1 MLHNLIHKVL
11 KKSEKVPKSAPR
23 MSILSSALM
32 SSKEI
37 YFDTD
42 EKNENFANNINIIN
56 PNIAIKEVSS
66 FSPSRANFSKRHTL
80 FKARYSQDNKI
91 FSSEL
96 LESKNRRI
104 NELEAKIKEVSR
116 LLYELALK
124 LRESLK
130 LEEVFYRFP
139 QVFLCFYED
148 FRRRNQEFTSNRRY
162 FGEIKGQ

>member
-1 MLHNLIHKVL
+1 MLHNLIHKTL

-37 YFDTD
+37 YFDSD
-42 EKNENFANNINIIN
+42 EKIDNFANFPNNFNNMN
-56 PNIAIKEVSS
+56 PNNFNTFAINSERKETSS
-66 FSPSRANFSKRHTL
+66 FSPTRANFSKRHTL

-96 LESKNRRI
+96 LESKNKRI
-104 NELEAKIKEVSR
+104 TELEAKLKEISR

-130 LEEVFYRFP
+130 LEEVFCEFCELSRVFPRFSKKKSKI
-139 QVFLCFYED
+139 CC
-148 FRRRNQEFTSNRRY
+148 
-162 FGEIKGQ
+162 